1 MPRETVVKHIK
12 PKRYDPF
19 RKCYE
24 SIKIYKSINQS
35 IYNQSKSVNT
45 SNLLKLN
52 WVAIPLLAAGKMII
66 AR

>member
-35 IYNQSKSVNT
+35 IYNQSINQSVNT

-52 WVAIPLLAAGKMII
+52 
-66 AR
+66 